1 MKINI
6 QISLILFITLIIY
19 GFQCN
24 KEDDFKYNLELPF
37 QITPIKKTYK
47 INDTIEIKAII
58 NERKL
63 KDLISQNLIEV
74 NCSDIP
80 FTLYIGVRESD
91 FNQLQD
97 KNLFETIID
106 TTTFKN
112 NQIENNGQYYK
123 LSTKILNKFLD
134 NNEIS
139 IIKLIPQKK
148 GVYLIM
154 PQLNYIANY
163 SDCNDLRATYNSFL
177 TPIFDVDNTNPE
189 LLDKSPLP
197 KNVFISG
204 DRIPIL
210 TNEKRIFWLEIID

>member
-63 KDLISQNLIEV
+63 KDLISQNLIEI

-80 FTLYIGVRESD
+80 FTLYVGVRESD

-97 KNLFETIID
+97 KNLFEAIID

-123 LSTKILNKFLD
+123 LSTKILNKFID

-148 GVYLIM
+148 LI
-154 PQLNYIANY
+154 IEF
-163 SDCNDLRATYNSFL
+163 SKFFL
-177 TPIFDVDNTNPE
+177 
-189 LLDKSPLP
+189 
-197 KNVFISG
+197 
-204 DRIPIL
+204 
-210 TNEKRIFWLEIID
+210 